1 MKEKSSLSFTK
12 KTRTQNS
19 IFLNMPQNSIL
30 LKISKKSNALHCIME
45 SSMPQRGC
53 TYGINPVMHGAITG
67 ILESEK

>member
-30 LKISKKSNALHCIME
+30 LKISKKSKALHWIME
-45 SSMPQRGC
+45 SSMPPC
-53 TYGINPVMHGAITG
+53 EAVHTG
-67 ILESEK
+67 LTL